1 MSVAEASSRRT
12 SKPRQ
17 KAKRK
22 FAHEA
27 PDPALAF
34 MLAQQAMNRWH
45 VEADR
50 FAAAADSARDKEGVA
65 QEVQLAMRQI
75 QALAERIEPFATH
88 REMAVKFEAEE
99 VLAALGALE
108 ARMARVLHSLNFAV
122 PWRNAAQ
129 LAEALRAKRN

>member
-17 KAKRK
+17 KARRK
-22 FAHEA
+22 FTHDA

-34 MLAQQAMNRWH
+34 MLAQQAMNRWQ

-50 FAAAADSARDKEGVA
+50 FAAAADSARDKEDVA
-65 QEVQLAMRQI
+65 HEVQLAMQQI
-75 QALAERIEPFATH
+75 RALAERIEPFVSH

-99 VLAALGALE
+99 VLVALDVLQ

-129 LAEALRAKRN
+129 LADALRTRRH